1 MLYCFLCQ
9 KMPELE
15 KRLMCLNSG
24 DRNAIKS
31 AIEEFS
37 LDVKVDEE
45 SVLNK

>member
-1 MLYCFLCQ
+1 MLHCFLCQ

-31 AIEEFS
+31 TIEEFS

>member
-1 MLYCFLCQ
+1 MHYYFLCQ

-15 KRLMCLNSG
+15 KRLMDLNSG
-24 DRNAIKS
+24 DCDAVKS

-37 LDVKVDEE
+37 LDVELDEE